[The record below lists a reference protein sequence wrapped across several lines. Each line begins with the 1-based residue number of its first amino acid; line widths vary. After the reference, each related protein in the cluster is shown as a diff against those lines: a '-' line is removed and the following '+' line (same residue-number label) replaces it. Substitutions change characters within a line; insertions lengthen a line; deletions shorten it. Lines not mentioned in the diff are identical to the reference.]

1 MIEKWIDAL
10 CKVWEVEDGR
20 GGTVTS
26 YRLFERDEVPEDVPL
41 DRRTALTFVDS
52 VDFQYS
58 EGGPLVAIWKG
69 STEFN
74 LTPDLSRKHLPYML
88 RFIGRVMKAAVE
100 NMQLGG
106 LVNYFILNDTDSISL
121 EVLQYGNQAR
131 HLGLVVNWTVKETMS
146 SADLT
151 VGDKNL

>member
-1 MIEKWIDAL
+1 MIDNWIDAL
-10 CKVWEVEDGR
+10 CKIWEVEDGR

-26 YRLFERDEVPEDVPL
+26 YRLFERDEFPEEIPL
-41 DRRTALTFVDS
+41 DRPTALTFVDG

-58 EGGPLVAIWKG
+58 QGGPLTAIWKG

-74 LTPDLSRKHLPYML
+74 LTPDLSRKRVPAVL
-88 RFIGRVMKAAVE
+88 RYFKRIMAAATDNMK
-100 NMQLGG
+100 LGG
-106 LVNYFILNDTDSISL
+106 LVSYFILDETDTITL

-131 HLGLVVNWTVKETMS
+131 HLGLVVNWTVKEVLS

-151 VGDKNL
+151 VGDDSL